1 MEKYRLLKQLGEGT
15 YGVVLK
21 CLNTETQEVVAI
33 KRMKQKMTWA
43 EALQLR
49 EIQALQ
55 HLANH
60 ANVVK
65 IKEMAL
71 KDQQLNV
78 VFEYCER
85 NLFQAMNEKGKKNQP
100 FTNEEVRDLIF

>member
-1 MEKYRLLKQLGEGT
+1 MEKYKVIKQLGEGA

-21 CLNTETQEVVAI
+21 CINTETQEVVAV
-33 KRMKQKMTWA
+33 KRMKQKVTWN

-49 EIQALQ
+49 EVQALQ
-55 HLANH
+55 HLGNH
-60 ANVVK
+60 QNVVK

-71 KDQQLNV
+71 KDQQLNI

-85 NLFQAMNEKGKKNQP
+85 NLF
-100 FTNEEVRDLIF
+100 